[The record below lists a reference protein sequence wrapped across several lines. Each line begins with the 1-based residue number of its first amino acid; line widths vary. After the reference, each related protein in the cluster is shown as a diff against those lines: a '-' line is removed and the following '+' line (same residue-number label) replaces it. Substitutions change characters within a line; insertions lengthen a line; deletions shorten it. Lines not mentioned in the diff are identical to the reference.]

1 MSVLNSTHKN
11 IHRRYEDE
19 IIEDMKMEA
28 EEGERHTEEERNRLA
43 DATLLSLK
51 IRKEDMNQK
60 NART

>member
-11 IHRRYEDE
+11 IHRRHEDE

-28 EEGERHTEEERNRLA
+28 EEGERHTEGERNRLE